1 VEVDKNKFYTKEDI
15 WMASKGDKIAF
26 TSRPL
31 GIKIPVDSTWNVS
44 LYDFN
49 NRQSAFII
57 TPPTIKNTKGL
68 EIGYTVAILFK
79 SANENEKL
87 EDYLNTFVAKYSD
100 KRKIILSDKYDKMM
114 AYEVIDKS
122 MYKDIGGGH
131 LYIIGIER
139 KAPKYPGL
147 LLEVPSTPPEGP
159 AGQVNYFTATDIKT
173 RFKGKIFY
181 AIMLDSCEDI
191 HELSFAVFNE
201 LFSNQIII
209 E

>member
-1 VEVDKNKFYTKEDI
+1 MVL
-15 WMASKGDKIAF
+15 
-26 TSRPL
+26 P
-31 GIKIPVDSTWNVS
+31 
-44 LYDFN
+44 
-49 NRQSAFII
+49 
-57 TPPTIKNTKGL
+57 
-68 EIGYTVAILFK
+68 VAILFK
-79 SANENEKL
+79 SANENEYL
-87 EDYLNTFVAKYSD
+87 EDYLNNFVAKYSD
-100 KRKIILSDKYDKMM
+100 KRKIIFSDKYDKMI

-122 MYKDIGGGH
+122 MYTDIGGGH

-147 LLEVPSTPPEGP
+147 LLENPFTLPDGPE
-159 AGQVNYFTATDIKT
+159 GQVNYYTVSDSKD

-191 HELSFAVFNE
+191 HEMSFAVFKN